1 MRPPSNADEVERD
14 PERRP
19 CLSYVTRQR
28 FDHSTTRPVT
38 PRQQR
43 SDATGSSFPGAKK
56 GGRVD
61 EDKPRGAK
69 GQQQLALH
77 QNLPA
82 ACVLR
87 LHFTSCAARTPGRLL
102 RYTPGTTNLAQASRV
117 TPSELPPFIRRQL
130 QLPACAPQPPAL
142 RSLDSLACG
151 RRLHATIAGT
161 PLPAPHS
168 TA

>member
-1 MRPPSNADEVERD
+1 MPTRSSVIARRD
-14 PERRP
+14 AT
-19 CLSYVTRQR
+19 LSYVTRER
-28 FDHSTTRPVT
+28 FDHSTSDARKLDSNATLL
-38 PRQQR
+38 
-43 SDATGSSFPGAKK
+43 DATGSSFPGRRK

-117 TPSELPPFIRRQL
+117 TPSELPPFIRHQL